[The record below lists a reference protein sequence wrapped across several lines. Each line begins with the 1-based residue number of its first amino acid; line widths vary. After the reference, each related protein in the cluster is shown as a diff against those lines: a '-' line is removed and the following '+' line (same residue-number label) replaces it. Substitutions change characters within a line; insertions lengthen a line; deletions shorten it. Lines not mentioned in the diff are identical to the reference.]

1 MNALRRDGAYVT
13 APPLPRDGSAPKNDS
28 QASTG
33 LADTPDTTESGFAA
47 RYAQALY
54 DAAFEQNR
62 LDATIDEMA
71 SLGRLIE
78 ESGPLRRLLADRL
91 ADIGKAG
98 PVLNQALQAQ
108 GFSALVRNFVQVA
121 LANRRAADLPA
132 LIRGF
137 ATYVAAKRGEMI
149 ADITSAHPLSDL
161 QRTQLRAR
169 LTEAGYGRVNLR
181 EAVDSA
187 VLGGLSVKIGAKLYD
202 TTLRSRLER
211 LTYSLKGAA

>member
-1 MNALRRDGAYVT
+1 M
-13 APPLPRDGSAPKNDS
+13 
-28 QASTG
+28 
-33 LADTPDTTESGFAA
+33 ADTADTTESGFAA

-62 LDATIDEMA
+62 LEATIDEMA
-71 SLGRLIE
+71 ALGRLID
-78 ESGPLRRLLADRL
+78 ESEPLRRLLTDRL
-91 ADIGKAG
+91 ADIGKTG
-98 PVLNQALQAQ
+98 PVLNQALQDQ

-121 LANRRAADLPA
+121 LPNRRAADLPA

-137 ATYVAAKRGEMI
+137 AAYVAGKRGELI
-149 ADITSAHPLSDL
+149 AEVVSAHPLSDL

-181 EAVDSA
+181 EAVDPA

-202 TTLRSRLER
+202 ATLRSRLER